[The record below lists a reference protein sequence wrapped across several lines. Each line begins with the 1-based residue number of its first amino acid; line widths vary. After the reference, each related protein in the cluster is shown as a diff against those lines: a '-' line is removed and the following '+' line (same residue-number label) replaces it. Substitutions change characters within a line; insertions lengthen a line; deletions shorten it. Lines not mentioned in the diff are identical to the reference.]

1 MDSTR
6 PWGHL
11 SPTCLNITGTV
22 YLGSTAPLQ
31 RDALES
37 SFSLSPCWGVAIST
51 WLKGSSCSHE
61 HHQKNITT
69 IRQPEMPQ
77 GRYEACQFSEAETFC
92 LFLMLT
98 CRRTSLCVC
107 TPLNE
112 KVHFWKI
119 MKTDSS
125 PYKGASFSHLGEYCL
140 RHLPNKKGS
149 GLGQHLISLK
159 INYSECRFRCRLQGE
174 IIELVFQAWSCYED
188 MACAFQEST

>member
-11 SPTCLNITGTV
+11 SPTYLNITSPT
-22 YLGSTAPLQ
+22 YLGSAAPLQ
-31 RDALES
+31 RDAPES
-37 SFSLSPCWGVAIST
+37 SCSLSLCWGVAMST

-77 GRYEACQFSEAETFC
+77 GKYEACQFSEAETFC

-107 TPLNE
+107 MPLNE
-112 KVHFWKI
+112 KVYFWKI

-125 PYKGASFSHLGEYCL
+125 AYKGASFSHLGEYCL
-140 RHLPNKKGS
+140 HHPCKKKGS
-149 GLGQHLISLK
+149 ILASIL
-159 INYSECRFRCRLQGE
+159 
-174 IIELVFQAWSCYED
+174 LV
-188 MACAFQEST
+188 